1 MVDCGLDGCHI
12 GSGNARLG
20 IEDEKATMQV
30 CNCSECS
37 RLMVDATTSPFKDG
51 LVVPFDKVG

>member
-20 IEDEKATMQV
+20 IEDKKATVQV
-30 CNCSECS
+30 YDCSEHS
-37 RLMVDATTSPFKDG
+37 RWMVDATTSVFEDG
-51 LVVPFDKVG
+51 LIVLLDKVG